1 MAELGRVLSGAR
13 ARLMIDGV
21 PVLYATNVNYS
32 EEIQYDPVEVLDLL
46 EVAEFVPVAYR
57 VTFTS
62 QHVRV
67 VTNPIKNRDGIQ
79 IFPSLPDILQA
90 PDLTA
95 AIEDNVT
102 GEVLANI
109 QRVKA
114 SRYTVNIGARGIV
127 LTDVEFVAIRIE
139 DESEI
144 GS

>member
-1 MAELGRVLSGAR
+1 
-13 ARLMIDGV
+13 MIEGV

-32 EEIQYDPVEVLDLL
+32 EEIQYDPVEVLDKL

-79 IFPSLPDILQA
+79 IFPRLSDILTA

-95 AIEDNVT
+95 AIEDNLT
-102 GEVLANI
+102 GNVLANI

-144 GS
+144 NA